1 MRIGIDG
8 GCLSNHR
15 GFGRYA
21 RWALEALAES
31 GSGHELV
38 VILDKTSADSVR
50 VPAGVE
56 VRLAET
62 REAPSKAATA
72 TGRRSLRDL
81 FAMGKAASRAKLDL
95 LFFPAT
101 YSFFPVWNVPRV
113 VITMHDALTLR
124 YPELVF
130 PNKRGYWFWHLKER
144 IALKAAKR
152 VLTPSEASKRDLLSY
167 YKLPPERV
175 SVTPLGPEPVFRTL
189 PAESAAET
197 EAVLGRWGIDPS
209 RRFVLYVGGLSPH
222 KNLIRLIE
230 AFAKAADP
238 GVDLIL
244 VGDFRDVFL
253 TEVPAICAAIER
265 GGLGERVRLTGF
277 VPDEDLVHL
286 YNRAE
291 FLVQPSLME
300 GFGLPPVEAMACGL
314 PVASSTAGSL
324 PEVVG
329 DGGRYFDP
337 TDVGAM
343 AGVLRELLESP
354 AHRSEL
360 AGKALERSRHFAREA
375 AAARLLGIFEDL
387 AARGAA

>member
-8 GCLSNHR
+8 GCLANHR

-38 VILDKTSADSVR
+38 VVLDKTSADQVKI
-50 VPAGVE
+50 PDGVE

-62 REAPSKAATA
+62 REAPSQAATS

-81 FAMGKAASRAKLDL
+81 LAMGKAASKAKLDL

-101 YSFFPVWNVPRV
+101 YSFFPVWGVPRV

-144 IALKAAKR
+144 LALNAAQR
-152 VLTPSEASKRDLLSY
+152 VLTPSEASRRDLLSF
-167 YKLPPERV
+167 YKLRPERV
-175 SVTPLGPEPVFRTL
+175 CVTPLGPEPVFRPL
-189 PAESAAET
+189 PAELRGET
-197 EAVLGRWGIDPS
+197 EAVLKRWQIDPS

-230 AFAKAADP
+230 AFGQSAPPDA
-238 GVDLIL
+238 DLIL

-253 TEVPAICAAIER
+253 TEVPAIRAAIEKA
-265 GGLGERVRLTGF
+265 GLGDRVRLTGF
-277 VPDEDLVHL
+277 VPDDDLVHL

-314 PVASSTAGSL
+314 AVASSTAGSL

-329 DGGRYFDP
+329 DAGRYFDP
-337 TDVGAM
+337 TDVAAM
-343 AGVLRELLESP
+343 SAALRELLESP
-354 AHRSEL
+354 DRRREL
-360 AGKALERSRHFAREA
+360 AARALERSRHFARDT
-375 AAARLLGIFEDL
+375 AAARLLEIFEGL
-387 AARGAA
+387 AAREAA